1 LVQSFCD
8 YYGIDSAAFEASG
21 ALDPVLGV
29 DTRLFID
36 PTLLRHTG
44 TPELCESYE
53 RVVAHFSDVLR
64 VVENIRV
71 AGDVFWRKANN
82 FLTFPEVHGLCIG
95 YGTADKSG
103 SGMGPKLRKQLLQTI
118 WEIIQA
124 GVKDPALFEIVGAFE
139 ENIGPD
145 RISDMIAKIILPD
158 LVAFTQRVC
167 SDLGIPMKP
176 LVLTKRQA
184 AEDMPENPTTGEA
197 IILVPK
203 DVLRDL
209 PIADS
214 YSDIS
219 YVAQFNDNLRDEL
232 NSIIGTAWSKVTVT
246 KKKEALRDSFKK
258 YPEVLLE
265 VLREYKAAGPSLYDF
280 KHDPSG
286 ETAWYHSA
294 KRLLKEYPLHLSLE
308 SPSDT
313 ERVFAVVKTICEHF
327 KHLIEEN
334 QLAKLLYDRNGKPKR
349 ESAAQLLFYGVSSAY
364 CKANGIELSPESDG
378 GRGPVDFKM
387 SSGFDGRVLV
397 EVKLTSN
404 PQLFHGFD
412 KQLPIY
418 QKAEGATR
426 GIYLVIDNG
435 GASDD
440 RMDAFR
446 KHVRQAGAEA
456 PEVMI
461 VDGNVRPSASKADY

>member
-1 LVQSFCD
+1 MVQSFCD
-8 YYGIDSAAFEASG
+8 YYGINPDAFDGSG

-36 PTLLRHTG
+36 PTLLRQTE
-44 TPELCESYE
+44 TPELRESYQ
-53 RVVAHFSDVLR
+53 RVVEHFSDVLR
-64 VVENIRV
+64 VVENIG
-71 AGDVFWRKANN
+71 APGDVFWRKADHL
-82 FLTFPEVHGLCIG
+82 LTFPEVHGLCIG
-95 YGTADKSG
+95 YGTTAKSG
-103 SGMGPKLRKQLLQTI
+103 SGMGGKLREQLLKTVSQ
-118 WEIIQA
+118 IINA

-139 ENIGPD
+139 DNVGPD
-145 RISDMIAKIILPD
+145 RISDMVAKIILSD
-158 LVAFTQRVC
+158 LVTFTQRVC

-176 LVLTKRQA
+176 LLLIKRQTP
-184 AEDMPENPTTGEA
+184 EDMPENPTTGEA

-219 YVAQFNDNLRDEL
+219 YVAQFNEALRDEL
-232 NSIIGTAWSKVTVT
+232 NAIIGTAWSKVTIAQ
-246 KKKEALRDSFKK
+246 KKEALRDSFTKH
-258 YPEVLLE
+258 PDVLLE
-265 VLREYKAAGPSLYDF
+265 VLREYKAAGRSLYDF

-286 ETAWYHSA
+286 ETAWYRSA
-294 KRLLKEYPLHLSLE
+294 KQFSKEYPLPLSLE
-308 SPSDT
+308 LPADT
-313 ERVFAVVKTICEHF
+313 ERVFHVVKTICEHF
-327 KHLIEEN
+327 KALIEDN
-334 QLAKLLYDRNGKPKR
+334 QLCKLLYDKGGKPKH
-349 ESAAQLLFYGVSSAY
+349 ESASQLLFYGIAAAY
-364 CKANGIELSPESDG
+364 CTANGIELSPESDG

-404 PQLFHGFD
+404 SQLFHGFD

-418 QKAEGATR
+418 QKAERATR

-440 RMDAFR
+440 RMAAFR
-446 KHVRQAGAEA
+446 QHVLDAGAEA
-456 PEVMI
+456 PLVMI
-461 VDGNVRPSASKADY
+461 VDGIVRPSASKANY